1 MYPELWQRAKARITD
16 YDADLGAPDRSAT
29 KPGGSAILFSHVFM
43 GVSDFDRALAFY
55 RALMPT
61 VGIAERFCDPSRPW
75 AGWQSSPEPRP
86 LFIIGTPYNGQ
97 VHVPGN
103 GQMVAFLALSREVVD
118 QAHAVALAA
127 GGRCE
132 GPPGLRPEYHASY
145 YGAYFRDTEGNKL
158 CVACHLPSPL

>member
-1 MYPELWQRAKARITD
+1 M
-16 YDADLGAPDRSAT
+16 
-29 KPGGSAILFSHVFM
+29 FSHVFM

-103 GQMVAFLALSREVVD
+103 GQMVAFLAPSREVVD

-158 CVACHLPSPL
+158 CVACHLPSTL